1 MKSPQYSRFG
11 TLAQLD
17 GLQKYGDNP
26 RSPTTPTIEHLMG
39 VEASRWSPHSSP
51 TLRRDHDPEEDHT
64 PNKKSVLTK
73 VKEKARKLRHSLS
86 GKKKHYEEDN
96 TTPSWGVTLED
107 DEDEEEDAEYL
118 GAPMYESEL
127 APEGYREHAR
137 QHPRAIPV
145 ISDKHVLASSVNS
158 GAGQENENPPTP
170 NKTLTE
176 TVTEKLSPAY
186 ATVSD
191 ATQAIASK
199 IQDLTVS
206 SLADPGTDKH
216 ENLDANKQANLPT
229 VKLSTPETDKRTSP
243 TGQVTD
249 KGVSVKEYI
258 KNKLEPGEDDKALSK
273 VITDTMSPRKSPREV
288 GVMDKMKE
296 AVTAFLW
303 NEEPS
308 QSSMTQSPKNAS
320 TSIPVSTNAHEVAV
334 DEEKSH
340 GKVLQ
345 PN

>member
-1 MKSPQYSRFG
+1 MC
-11 TLAQLD
+11 
-17 GLQKYGDNP
+17 
-26 RSPTTPTIEHLMG
+26 
-39 VEASRWSPHSSP
+39 
-51 TLRRDHDPEEDHT
+51 
-64 PNKKSVLTK
+64 
-73 VKEKARKLRHSLS
+73 KL
-86 GKKKHYEEDN
+86 
-96 TTPSWGVTLED
+96 VTLNC
-107 DEDEEEDAEYL
+107 L
-118 GAPMYESEL
+118 ILFSVYESEL

-320 TSIPVSTNAHEVAV
+320 TSIPVSTNAHE
-334 DEEKSH
+334 
-340 GKVLQ
+340 GK
-345 PN
+345 PPIAT